1 MDHYDQLPGQNDPVT
16 VSGRVTTAK
25 TKRYLVVAGVL
36 AGGVT
41 LGALFSPIG
50 LASAQQGGS
59 GTSAAEGGGSTPTTQ
74 APGTGDSTPG
84 TDAPGDNDADKPADG
99 AGRGDHQGRGDHHG
113 FRGATDELATVLG
126 LSSEDLWTQ
135 LAEGKSLGEIADA
148 QGVSRS
154 TVTDTL
160 TKGLADHLADEVA
173 DGELTQSEADSKL
186 AEAKDAVAS
195 MIDKGWG
202 DWAGGWGK
210 GGGGGP
216 GGHDHG
222 GPGLG
227 HGGELQGL
235 ADSLGIDLD
244 QLRTDVMGGK
254 TVGEAAAAQ
263 GVTAEDLTA
272 ALRTEATE
280 HIDQALADGRI
291 DQAKADEL
299 KAGLDT
305 RIADLINGE
314 AENLGGH
321 GWGGGMDR
329 GWGRMGGGTGGDHR
343 GNGTGNDPGDS
354 TDAGQDSSGGGETQQ
369 SSFQA

>member
-1 MDHYDQLPGQNDPVT
+1 MDHYDQLPGQDDPVT

-36 AGGVT
+36 ASGVT

-50 LASAQQGGS
+50 LASAQGGS

-84 TDAPGDNDADKPADG
+84 TDGSGDNNADKPADG
-99 AGRGDHQGRGDHHG
+99 GGGPGDHHGRGDHHG
-113 FRGATDELATVLG
+113 LRGATDELATVLG
-126 LSSEDLWTQ
+126 LSSDDLWSQ
-135 LAEGKSLGEIADA
+135 LAAGKTLGEIADA

-154 TVTDTL
+154 TVADTL
-160 TKGLADHLADEVA
+160 TKRLADHLADEVA
-173 DGELTQSEADSKL
+173 EGDLTQSEADSKL
-186 AEAKDAVAS
+186 AAAKDAVAS
-195 MIDKGWG
+195 MIDQGWG
-202 DWAGGWGK
+202 DWAGGMGK
-210 GGGGGP
+210 GGGMGP
-216 GGHDHG
+216 RWHDHG

-227 HGGELQGL
+227 RGGELQSL

-254 TVGEAAAAQ
+254 TVAEAAAAQ

-272 ALRTEATE
+272 ALKTEATK

-305 RIADLINGE
+305 RITDLINGK
-314 AENLGGH
+314 AGDLDGH

-329 GWGRMGGGTGGDHR
+329 GWGRMGGGMGGGHH
-343 GNGTGNDPGDS
+343 GNGTGAGNGTDS
-354 TDAGQDSSGGGETQQ
+354 GQDSSGGGETQQ

>member
-1 MDHYDQLPGQNDPVT
+1 MDPYDQLPGQDPVT

-50 LASAQQGGS
+50 LAGAQEGGS
-59 GTSAAEGGGSTPTTQ
+59 GTSAAEGGGSTTPSTQ
-74 APGTGDSTPG
+74 ATGDTTPG
-84 TDAPGDNDADKPADG
+84 TDASGGQNSDKPADG
-99 AGRGDHQGRGDHHG
+99 RGGKGDHHG
-113 FRGATDELATVLG
+113 RGGHHGIWGASDELATVLG
-126 LSSEDLWTQ
+126 LSSEDLWGQ

-148 QGVSRS
+148 QGVSRD

-173 DGELTQSEADSKL
+173 EGDLTQSEADSRL
-186 AEAKDAVAS
+186 AEAKDAVAT

-210 GGGGGP
+210 GG
-216 GGHDHG
+216 HG
-222 GPGLG
+222 GMGGWG
-227 HGGELQGL
+227 HGGGMGHGADLQGL

-254 TVGEAAAAQ
+254 TVAEAAAAQ
-263 GVTAEDLTA
+263 GVSAEDLKA
-272 ALRTEATE
+272 ALKTEATE
-280 HIDQALADGRI
+280 HIDEALADGKI

-299 KAGLDT
+299 KADLDT
-305 RIADLINGE
+305 RIDDLINGK
-314 AENLGGH
+314 AGDLGGR
-321 GWGGGMDR
+321 GWGGGGMGR
-329 GWGRMGGGTGGDHR
+329 GGWGGGGWGGGHHGD
-343 GNGTGNDPGDS
+343 GTGNSD
-354 TDAGQDSSGGGETQQ
+354 GQSGSGGGETQP

>member
-1 MDHYDQLPGQNDPVT
+1 MDHYDQIPGQNDPVT

-50 LASAQQGGS
+50 LASAQEGGS
-59 GTSAAEGGGSTPTTQ
+59 GTSAAEGGSTPTTQ
-74 APGTGDSTPG
+74 APGIGDSTPG

-99 AGRGDHQGRGDHHG
+99 AGRGDHHGRGGHHG

-126 LSSEDLWTQ
+126 LSSEDLWSQ

-148 QGVSRS
+148 QGVSRN

-160 TKGLADHLADEVA
+160 TKALADHLADEVTEG
-173 DGELTQSEADSKL
+173 DLTQSEADSKL
-186 AEAKDAVAS
+186 AAAKDAVAS
-195 MIDKGWG
+195 MIDQGWG

-210 GGGGGP
+210 GGDMGP
-216 GGHDHG
+216 GRHGHG

-227 HGGELQGL
+227 RGGELQSL

-254 TVGEAAAAQ
+254 TVAEAAAAQ

-272 ALRTEATE
+272 ALKTEAIE

-299 KAGLDT
+299 KAGLDA
-305 RIADLINGE
+305 RIADLVNGK
-314 AENLGGH
+314 AGDLGGH
-321 GWGGGMDR
+321 
-329 GWGRMGGGTGGDHR
+329 GWGRMGGGMGGGHHGR
-343 GNGTGNDPGDS
+343 GTDSGNS
-354 TDAGQDSSGGGETQQ
+354 TDSGQDSSGGGETQQ